1 MGMSV
6 VMIFNS
12 AEPKEVLLQ
21 FMSTHT
27 PPPHT
32 HTKHTHKHTYHSI
45 LLILPMLTQWVGA

>member
-12 AEPKEVLLQ
+12 AEPKEVLPQ

-27 PPPHT
+27 PTHA
-32 HTKHTHKHTYHSI
+32 HTKHTHKHTYYSI